1 MIKMAQAQYIKHL
14 YENEEKSLR
23 EISRTTGLC
32 QATVAKYAYMS
43 NWNEDN
49 PPQIYPERYKILGDY
64 ISIIDEWLEQDAREP
79 RKQRHTVKRIHDR
92 LKKEHGFQ
100 GGYSSVKKYVR
111 KKKYMMKMTGTGF
124 LPLASPP
131 CHAEV
136 DFGKFKY
143 YDGLGEAQEGYALTL
158 SFPHSNAGF
167 TQAFPS
173 QNQECLLEGLKRIF
187 YYTGG
192 VPIRIK
198 ADNMTTAVAHIYGGT
213 ERELTEGF
221 ARFMLH
227 HRFQADFCNPAAGN
241 EKGNVENKVGY
252 SRRNFFVPVPTI
264 EDFGNF
270 NEELFRL
277 CEEDLDRK
285 HYIRTDK
292 TIAELWAEEEK
303 QLLTLPEYEFEV
315 FRYET
320 LRIDKYGFVTVDTA
334 KYGISPEL
342 AGQMATVKIYFD
354 TVEIYYDHT
363 LLKAYERSY
372 KRNAEVMDFTQ
383 YLTTLQKKPGAV
395 PHTRFFHQLPKLWQ
409 QHLKDTQGRERKTAL
424 LLLSEIVR
432 DGNLALGDEA
442 ISMASE
448 CGRCDTDSI
457 RQCYLLISKAERH
470 LAPLNISEP
479 SLNNKPNLSV
489 YDGLTGGGML
499 NVRAN

>member
-32 QATVAKYAYMS
+32 QKTVAKYAYQN

-49 PPQIYPERYKILGDY
+49 LPKCDPDRHPLLGEY
-64 ISIIDEWLEQDAREP
+64 IRFIDEWLEQDTKEP
-79 RKQRHTVKRIHDR
+79 RKQRHTVARIHRR
-92 LKKEHGFQ
+92 LQKEHSFS

-111 KKKYMMKMTGTGF
+111 KKKYLMKMSGAGF
-124 LPLASPP
+124 LPLASPA

-143 YDGLGEAQEGYALTL
+143 YDERGRDCDGYALTL
-158 SFPHSNAGF
+158 SFPHSNSGF
-167 TQAFPS
+167 TQVFPS
-173 QNQECLLEGLKRIF
+173 QNQECLLAGLARIF
-187 YYTGG
+187 YRIGG

-198 ADNMTTAVAHIYGGT
+198 ADNMTTAVAHICAGT
-213 ERELTEGF
+213 ERKLTDGF

-264 EDFGNF
+264 KDFDTF
-270 NEELFRL
+270 NEELFLR
-277 CEEDLDRK
+277 CEEDGDRK
-285 HYIRTDK
+285 HYIHGK
-292 TIAELWAEEEK
+292 TINELWEEEK
-303 QLLTLPEYEFEV
+303 KHLLALPEHEFEV

-320 LRIDKYGFVTVDTA
+320 VRIDKYGFITVDTN
-334 KYGISPEL
+334 KYGITPEL
-342 AGQMATVKIYFD
+342 AGQSAQVKIFFD
-354 TVEIYYDHT
+354 KIEIHYDHT
-363 LLKAYERSY
+363 LLKVYGRSY
-372 KRNAEVMDFTQ
+372 KRNEEVMDFTQ
-383 YLTTLQKKPGAV
+383 YMTTLCKKSGAA

-409 QHLKDTQGRERKTAL
+409 QHLKETNGRERKTAL

-432 DGNLALGDEA
+432 DGNLELCDEA

-448 CGRCDTDSI
+448 CGRADADSI
-457 RQCYLLISKAERH
+457 RQCYYMISKLENH
-470 LAPLNISEP
+470 PKPLDITAPTINY
-479 SLNNKPNLSV
+479 NPNLNA
-489 YDGLTGGGML
+489 YDGLTKGGVK
-499 NVRAN
+499 NV